1 MGENN
6 RDNKESR
13 ARLIECAKN
22 EFLEKGFIKASL
34 RKIAAD
40 AGVTTG
46 AVYFFFKDKDGLLGG
61 VIERALSDLMEV
73 LDKHFAEDTETD
85 LLSYQQQDGDHDEFA
100 EKLVNVIYDNF
111 DEMTILL
118 ERSAG
123 SKYEGV
129 VEQIID
135 KLDLVYVDM
144 AERYAAVVPGKHA
157 NREMLHWLTH
167 VQIDAFIHMMNHFT
181 DRQEAMRFIKPC
193 MDYLIKGWITYA
205 LVDDDSER

>member
-46 AVYFFFKDKDGLLGG
+46 AVYFFFN
-61 VIERALSDLMEV
+61 
-73 LDKHFAEDTETD
+73 
-85 LLSYQQQDGDHDEFA
+85 HDEFA

-144 AERYAAVVPGKHA
+144 AERYAALMPGKHA

-181 DRQEAMRFIKPC
+181 DGQEAMRFIKPV

-205 LVDDDSER
+205 LEDDE